1 MTKVGDGSDREAP
14 PIHVRER
21 EGVLSERVRE
31 GVSGALAEL
40 GYRLGPRP
48 NEMKRRRGRAIGR
61 LASREGKGTGLREGW
76 PMW

>member
-1 MTKVGDGSDREAP
+1 M
-14 PIHVRER
+14 
-21 EGVLSERVRE
+21 LSERVRE

>member
-1 MTKVGDGSDREAP
+1 MTKVGDRSDREAP

-31 GVSGALAEL
+31 GARGALVEL
-40 GYRLGPRP
+40 GCRLGPRLS
-48 NEMKRRRGRAIGR
+48 EMKRKRGRAMGR
-61 LASREGKGTGLREGW
+61 LSSGEGMGTGLREGW